1 MKKVL
6 IVFLLL
12 SVIDAQDL
20 PSGFVS
26 VKEVIPGIQ
35 LELRYLSRHNFMGR
49 KVDGYHCVRAVLTQQ
64 AAQAL
69 AEAQSDLNRFGLGLK
84 IFDAYRPQKA
94 VDDFVR
100 WGRDLADTVMKEQYY
115 PFVDKENLFREGY
128 IAEKSGHSR
137 GSTLDL
143 TIIDL
148 KTGKELDMGSHFDFF
163 GKSSW
168 VTNPDITHQQR
179 ANRML
184 LNLVMKRHG
193 FKAYDREWWHFTLE
207 HEPYPDTYFDFDN

>member
-1 MKKVL
+1 
-6 IVFLLL
+6 
-12 SVIDAQDL
+12 
-20 PSGFVS
+20 
-26 VKEVIPGIQ
+26 
-35 LELRYLSRHNFMGR
+35 MGR
-49 KVDGYHCVRAVLTQQ
+49 RVAGYHSARAVLTLR

-69 AEAQSDLNRFGLGLK
+69 AEVQSDLNRFGLGLK

-100 WGRDLADTVMKEQYY
+100 WGKDLTDTVMKEQYY
-115 PFVDKENLFREGY
+115 PFVDKENLFKEGY

-143 TIIDL
+143 TLVDL
-148 KTGKELDMGSHFDFF
+148 KTGTELDMGSHFDFF
-163 GKSSW
+163 GKISW
-168 VTNPDITHQQR
+168 VTNPSITYQQR

-193 FKAYDREWWHFTLE
+193 FKSYDREWWHFTLE
-207 HEPYPDTYFDFDN
+207 HEPWPDTYFNFDN